1 MPKDYKYCKR
11 TVDRMNRAA
20 LVPVLSA
27 LTLLLFISIPNAF
40 AHEELIVGDIKIVGG
55 WANEPPL
62 VNEFNGIELSITR
75 NSTGQ
80 PITNAVA
87 QLDITIQKGS
97 LTKSLDFQPTEEPGV
112 YVAEILPTQIGQ
124 YEVLFS
130 GSVADQTISS
140 RIEIEDVGDTRP
152 LEFPPRTG
160 GGQVPDDIIEQLQ
173 QVITDLNAQVEQ
185 ATAASEEAVESA
197 EAATES
203 AAELRLSAD
212 RAYLF
217 GMVGVGVGVAGI
229 IIGVF
234 ALSRGRE
241 KA

>member
-11 TVDRMNRAA
+11 TFHEMNKAA

-27 LTLLLFISIPNAF
+27 LTLLLFSSIPNAF

-130 GSVADQTISS
+130 GSVADQAISS
-140 RIEIEDVGDTRP
+140 QIEIEDVGDTRP

-229 IIGVF
+229 IIGVI